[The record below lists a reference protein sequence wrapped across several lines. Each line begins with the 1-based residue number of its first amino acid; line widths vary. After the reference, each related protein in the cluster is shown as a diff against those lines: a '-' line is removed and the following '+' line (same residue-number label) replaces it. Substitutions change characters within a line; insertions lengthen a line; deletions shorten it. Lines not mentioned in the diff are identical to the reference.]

1 MYKGQCQKLGKGN
14 QMEHEDFKTAVE
26 NILTEHKS
34 DEMMK
39 DVSAENRENVIDSIN
54 MLVALKVLDSFNQSL
69 NMMSEDDD
77 NDFTAITFAR
87 NRLSTVLYKMQEI
100 TQKEDKGD
108 KTEALIKAFSEESI
122 DNELMR
128 MINISVPIVN
138 EINEKLQVLAEI
150 LKTSK

>member
-1 MYKGQCQKLGKGN
+1 
-14 QMEHEDFKTAVE
+14 MEHEDFKTAVE

-69 NMMSEDDD
+69 NLMSEDDD